1 MIYLYIGD
9 NPTDKTE
16 INTISFVIPENL
28 SLYKSIEEKDLPKE
42 KEGHSMKLIYN
53 KTKDV
58 VTAEYIPIP
67 PTEDELLR
75 ADLEA
80 TKKELQDTKLELS
93 MALVELTEMV
103 TTNQKA

>member
-1 MIYLYIGD
+1 MIYLIH
-9 NPTDKTE
+9 NNEE
-16 INTISFVIPENL
+16 INEISLIYYVEPPKEFKY
-28 SLYKSIEEKDLPKE
+28 YKEIEEKDLPKE

>member
-1 MIYLYIGD
+1 MIYLHIGE

-16 INTISFVIPENL
+16 INTILYVVPENTE
-28 SLYKSIEEKDLPKE
+28 LYKAIEEKDLPKE
-42 KEGHSMKLIYN
+42 KEGNFRKLFYN

-58 VTAEYIPIP
+58 VTAEYEPIP
-67 PTEDELLR
+67 PSQDDLLKK
-75 ADLEA
+75 DLEA

-103 TTNQKA
+103 TANQKA